1 MIYDTISIQAE
12 GSLDYARLQIYIL
25 DSTPGY
31 QERLLRP
38 MILVC
43 PGGGYEHTSDREAEP
58 VAMRLLAMGYHVGIL
73 RYSTAPA
80 KYPTALLEL
89 AQAMKTVHEN
99 AQKWHVNIKKIFV
112 QGFSA
117 GAHLAASLGVSWNQ
131 ELVYKSTGIPAKKL
145 RPAGMILCYP
155 VVTSEK
161 GLAHEGSFQNLLGE
175 VERKEWEKISIE
187 KQVGIHCPPCFI
199 WHTCTDETVPVENA
213 LLLFSA
219 LKKAGVSV
227 ELHIYP
233 EGKHG
238 LSLGDASTSDPE
250 GNMICESVQS
260 WISLLKIWLASQT
273 EEK

>member
-1 MIYDTISIQAE
+1 MIYDVISIQAE
-12 GSLDYARLQIYIL
+12 GSLDYARLQVYIL
-25 DSTPGY
+25 DSAPSY
-31 QERLLRP
+31 QEGLLRP

-89 AQAMKTVHEN
+89 AKAMKIVHEN
-99 AQKWHVNIKKIFV
+99 AEKWHVNTEKIFV

-117 GAHLAASLGVSWNQ
+117 GAHLAASLGVFWNQ
-131 ELVYKSTGIPAKKL
+131 ELVYKSIELPAKYLK
-145 RPAGMILCYP
+145 PAGMILCYP
-155 VVTSEK
+155 VITSEE
-161 GLAHEGSFQNLLGE
+161 GYAHEGSFQNLLGD
-175 VERKEWEKISIE
+175 VKRKEWEKLSIE
-187 KQVGIHCPPCFI
+187 KQAGEHCPPCFI

-219 LKKAGVSV
+219 LKRAGVSV

-238 LSLGDASTSDPE
+238 LSLGDTSTSDPE
-250 GNMICESVQS
+250 GNTICESVQS
-260 WISLLKIWLASQT
+260 WITLLKTWLASQT
-273 EEK
+273 GEK